1 MSTSNIPNS
10 GQPKRATF
18 LPSWQAYPLALLVW
32 GVVPWAISLLTP
44 RYGWAAGR
52 PGIWNLLGLIPV
64 LVGTTG
70 LIWSLALHS
79 AQSPEGIEWELD
91 KSYLLRRG
99 IYAFSRNPMYLAE
112 LTLLFGWVIFY
123 GSVALMIALVVWGL
137 FFHYYQVPLEERILE
152 AHFGEAYREYK
163 SQVPRWLGKPRQ

>member
-1 MSTSNIPNS
+1 MSTSNIPNG
-10 GQPKRATF
+10 GQPKRAKF
-18 LPSWQAYPLALLVW
+18 LPRWLAYPLALIVW
-32 GVVPWAISLLTP
+32 WVLPWAISLLTP
-44 RYGWAAGR
+44 HYGWAADR

-70 LIWSLALHS
+70 LIWGLALHS
-79 AQSPEGIEWELD
+79 AESPEGIEWELD

-99 IYAFSRNPMYLAE
+99 IYAFSRHPMYLSE

-123 GSVALMIALVVWGL
+123 GSVALLIAFVIWNL
-137 FFHYYQVPLEERILE
+137 FFNYYAVPQEERVLE

-163 SQVPRWLGKPRQ
+163 SRVPRWLGKTRQ

>member
-1 MSTSNIPNS
+1 MSTSKIPNS
-10 GQPKRATF
+10 GQPKRAKF
-18 LPSWQAYPLALLVW
+18 LSPWLAYPLALIAWWVL
-32 GVVPWAISLLTP
+32 PWAISLLTP
-44 RYGWAAGR
+44 HYGWAAGR
-52 PGIWNLLGLIPV
+52 PGLWNLLGLIPV

-70 LIWSLALHS
+70 LIWGLALHS

-99 IYAFSRNPMYLAE
+99 IYAFSRHPMYLSE

-123 GSVALMIALVVWGL
+123 GSVSLLIAFVAWFI
-137 FFHYYQVPLEERILE
+137 FFNYYAMPNEERILE

-163 SQVPRWLGKPRQ
+163 SRVPRWLGKTRQ

>member
-10 GQPKRATF
+10 GQPKGVKF
-18 LPSWQAYPLALLVW
+18 LPSWQAYALALIVW

-52 PGIWNLLGLIPV
+52 TGIWNLLGLIPV

-70 LIWSLALHS
+70 LIWGLALHS

-91 KSYLLRRG
+91 RSYMLRG
-99 IYAFSRNPMYLAE
+99 GPYAFSRNPMYLAE

-123 GSVALMIALVVWGL
+123 GSVALVIALVAGGM
-137 FFHYYQVPLEERILE
+137 FFNYYQVPLEEQILE
-152 AHFGEAYREYK
+152 AHFGESYLEYK
-163 SQVPRWLGKPRQ
+163 SRVPRWLGKMRR